1 MSLEKIK
8 EVLGQR
14 FSQDTDFLN
23 NIVSDLDLP
32 KDSKILDIGTGWG
45 FMAITLALH
54 GYDVITGEPE
64 NANWADWRSRAKLAN
79 VEDKITFKPFD
90 AENLPFANASFDVVF
105 LYTSLHHINNKSQAF
120 SEILRVIKPDGCLVV
135 VELTEEGVDL
145 IRKRHINHPDAI
157 NPRDFINADDIE
169 FILRESRYLNAY
181 IFMRNHRYE

>member
-54 GYDVITGEPE
+54 GYDVITGE
-64 NANWADWRSRAKLAN
+64 
-79 VEDKITFKPFD
+79 PFD